1 MKQSTFLIV
10 FTTLLSCT
18 TLPKKEKPTFHG
30 CDFNFVLTS
39 IEGENKTY
47 SYVGIREPKIKIHF
61 PNYEH
66 LSQVSEN
73 WIRAKKNGKFG
84 FIDTNDKTVFIF
96 QFSFVSDFVDG
107 YAVYRDGEDRR
118 DPKGYI
124 DKKGNLLGDLYFEDA
139 FLFRNG
145 SALVKQAG
153 KFGIIDTKGKFII
166 SPKYDYLSPLYEDW
180 AIFKRDEHQGL
191 VNNKGIEKIFVHDEY
206 EIKNTYYE
214 GAVTFQRYEK
224 TGMMDYNF
232 KVIIPPNYDYLSL
245 FHEGLVRFKLN
256 QKWGFLDQTGKVI
269 IEPIYDSEY
278 DFEEGYA
285 VVEINNQYGIINKQG
300 KYLLEPKFSSIQS
313 FSNGMAVVKEN
324 GKKGFINTNA
334 EWLVPPIFED
344 LNSYHDGIISYSLN
358 GKWGIINVRDC
369 LQK

>member
-1 MKQSTFLIV
+1 MKQTYSLIAL
-10 FTTLLSCT
+10 TALLSCT
-18 TLPKKEKPTFHG
+18 TLPKKENPTFHG
-30 CDFNFVLTS
+30 CDFSFILTS
-39 IEGENKTY
+39 TAFEDKTF
-47 SYVGIREPKIKIHF
+47 SYIGSKNPKIKIHF
-61 PNYEH
+61 PIYEYV
-66 LSQVSEN
+66 SQVSEN

-84 FIDTNDKTVFIF
+84 FIDTDDKTVFIF
-96 QFSFVSDFVDG
+96 QLSFASDFVNG
-107 YAVYRDGEDRR
+107 HAVYRDGESRT

-153 KFGIIDTKGKFII
+153 KFGIIDTKGKFIVP
-166 SPKYDYLSPLYEDW
+166 PKYDYLSPLYENW

-191 VNNKGIEKIFVHDEY
+191 VSNKGVEKKFVHDEY

-214 GAVTFQRYEK
+214 GSVAFQRYEK
-224 TGMMDYNF
+224 TGMMDSNF
-232 KVIIPPNYDYLSL
+232 KVIIPPNYEYLGL

-256 QKWGFLDQTGKVI
+256 GKWGFLDQAGNVI

-300 KYLLEPKFSSIQS
+300 KYLLEPKFSSIHS
-313 FSNGMAVVKEN
+313 FSNGIAVVREN
-324 GKKGFINTNA
+324 EKRGFINTNA

-344 LNSYHDGIISYSLN
+344 LNSYHDGIIGYSLN
-358 GKWGIINVRDC
+358 GRWGIINVRDC
-369 LQK
+369 IQK